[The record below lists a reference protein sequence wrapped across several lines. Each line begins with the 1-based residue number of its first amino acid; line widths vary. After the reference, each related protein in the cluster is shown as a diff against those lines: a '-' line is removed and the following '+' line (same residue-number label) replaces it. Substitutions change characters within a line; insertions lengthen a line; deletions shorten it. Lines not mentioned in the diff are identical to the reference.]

1 MKGLINCMCIPLLG
15 AETTT
20 QDPNPYKG
28 GLPILTWIKNFS
40 EWWRG
45 GVIYLQIFSTGIQPR
60 GLDEALSY
68 VVLTIL
74 YGKSKGGFVPT
85 PLSATSIKNLPFSS
99 KSSGRQPWQLML
111 MLAWEERILYF
122 QQTTIQIF
130 TNQVHTSDW
139 AWRSLDFLKMA
150 TQLLKFIFTS
160 LKKTLMCQ
168 NDHKNESYS
177 MK

>member
-1 MKGLINCMCIPLLG
+1 MFLKGLINCMCIPLLG

-40 EWWRG
+40 EWCRG

-111 MLAWEERILYF
+111 MLILRVGLGRKN
-122 QQTTIQIF
+122 IIF
-130 TNQVHTSDW
+130 PTNNNSNIHQSSTH
-139 AWRSLDFLKMA
+139 
-150 TQLLKFIFTS
+150 
-160 LKKTLMCQ
+160 
-168 NDHKNESYS
+168 
-177 MK
+177 

>member
-1 MKGLINCMCIPLLG
+1 MM
-15 AETTT
+15 
-20 QDPNPYKG
+20 Q
-28 GLPILTWIKNFS
+28 
-40 EWWRG
+40 G

-111 MLAWEERILYF
+111 ILLDEDAVGWPRKKEYYISNK
-122 QQTTIQIF
+122 QQF
-130 TNQVHTSDW
+130 
-139 AWRSLDFLKMA
+139 K
-150 TQLLKFIFTS
+150 
-160 LKKTLMCQ
+160 
-168 NDHKNESYS
+168 YS
-177 MK
+177 PI